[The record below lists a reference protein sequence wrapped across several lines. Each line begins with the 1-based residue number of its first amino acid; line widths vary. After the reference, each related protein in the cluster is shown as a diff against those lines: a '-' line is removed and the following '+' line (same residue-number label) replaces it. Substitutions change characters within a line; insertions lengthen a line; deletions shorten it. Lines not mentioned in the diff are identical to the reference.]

1 MPTRNEALYPT
12 PKLRAHRPRTDA
24 LQPPPGDLQE
34 DVYTDDVSK
43 RQSLLA
49 AHWHHLLAGAALF
62 LGFYLLLSRIILPFI
77 VDTTAHWDYGAA
89 RISHY
94 DLDVGHGGT
103 SHFITE
109 YYRNQAI
116 VIEMP
121 LHDPGHSHIYALA
134 ESLAGNDSQRV
145 VSLTPAYV
153 SHSAVRGKPDLLVS
167 VSGSAIPR
175 VLYNTGNGFRTE
187 VNS

>member
-1 MPTRNEALYPT
+1 MSTRNEALFPT
-12 PKLRAHRPRTDA
+12 PRLRAHRPKTDA
-24 LQPPPGDLQE
+24 LQPPPGDVQE
-34 DVYTDDVSK
+34 DVYTEDVPK

-62 LGFYLLLSRIILPFI
+62 LGFYLLLSQIVLPFV

-94 DLDVGHGGT
+94 DLDVGHGGV

-121 LHDPGHSHIYALA
+121 LRDPDHSRIYALA
-134 ESLAGNDSQRV
+134 ESLAGSDSQRV
-145 VSLTPAYV
+145 VTLTPAYV
-153 SHSAVRGKPDLLVS
+153 SHSDVRGKPDLLVS
-167 VSGSAIPR
+167 VSGSAIPL
-175 VLYNTGNGFRTE
+175 VLYNTGSSFKTE
-187 VNS
+187 ASV